1 MSTVQTSKPKH
12 EGRLLYTTNDRTWT
26 CLPLMMVPEARWA
39 TILELTNS
47 STRRT
52 DVQCPKYET
61 KHENKRVV
69 MRETKP
75 KECFACQPRWS
86 FKSSE
91 ARGQTLQRTWSRNQC
106 QFLGSMLPPTR
117 PKVRNGILSSKSRV
131 LSQDLAC
138 TDRPEMCLKN

>member
-91 ARGQTLQRTWSRNQC
+91 LKHEDKRCKGRGRETSASSSVACCLQPGLKSGTVSSRANRACYHKISPVQTDQRC
-106 QFLGSMLPPTR
+106 
-117 PKVRNGILSSKSRV
+117 V
-131 LSQDLAC
+131 
-138 TDRPEMCLKN
+138 